1 MKRGRK
7 DQLTGGT
14 GDVNLQTLGGRVTE
28 TAANTFTQSAIA
40 VPVMRVGMTSNT
52 AQVIEILWV
61 EFSITSVEAFN
72 AAGEECNVQLTQQ
85 SASSI
90 RFLDDVDVIASF
102 AWTMC
107 LLTSGA
113 AVREDVKHIDLT
125 DGAGHGMLIASPN
138 IFLGAQSN
146 GLAAAG
152 TYACRIG
159 YRFKNVDLR
168 EYVGLAIQ
176 FGQT

>member
-28 TAANTFTQSAIA
+28 TAANTYTQAAIA
-40 VPVMRVGMTSNT
+40 VPVMRVGMTGNT
-52 AQVIEILWV
+52 AQVIEVLWV
-61 EFSITSVEAFN
+61 EFSCINGENFN
-72 AAGEECNVQLTQQ
+72 AAGEEINLQLTQQ
-85 SASSI
+85 SASGI
-90 RFLDDVDVIASF
+90 RQLDDVDVIANYS
-102 AWTMC
+102 WSMN

-113 AVREDVKHIDLT
+113 AIRSDIVHIDLH

-138 IFLGAQSN
+138 IFFGALGV
-146 GLAAAG
+146 GLATAG
-152 TYACRIG
+152 TYAFRMG